1 MTALFAAV
9 IFVVVDGGWTLV
21 DAVLTFGR
29 KGFKIDSAG
38 IKCLRIGCDC
48 WLIRLGADKF
58 AIFVDDTTLF
68 EVEGITPTE
77 LNELFCAMLTAVA
90 KSRPPPW

>member
-38 IKCLRIGCDC
+38 IKCLRIGCD
-48 WLIRLGADKF
+48 WGFNRFGADKF
-58 AIFVDDTTLF
+58 AIFVEDTILF
-68 EVEGITPTE
+68 EVDGRALVEV
-77 LNELFCAMLTAVA
+77 NELLCAMLTAVA
-90 KSRPPPW
+90 KSRPPP